1 MLVGPGNEVG
11 KGVTEGVPGPGVGEG
26 VGVAVLEPA
35 GIVTVAVW
43 VAVPVAEAVAD
54 EVGDAPMVMVGVA
67 EGDGRGV
74 AEAMSVGG
82 VGVSP
87 GGG

>member
-1 MLVGPGNEVG
+1 MLVGPGKEVG
-11 KGVTEGVPGPGVGEG
+11 KGVTEGVPGPGVGVG
-26 VGVAVLEPA
+26 VGVVVLEPVGMVA
-35 GIVTVAVW
+35 VTVW
-43 VAVPVAEAVAD
+43 LAVPVAEAVA
-54 EVGDAPMVMVGVA
+54 EAVGEALTAIVGVT
-67 EGDGRGV
+67 EGEGRGV